1 MKPQFLNL
9 GFGSG
14 VVTERIVCVLPIN
27 SPSSIRLTEAMSAP
41 LKAIKDTARE
51 QNKLIDATYGR
62 KTRSIIVT
70 DSDHI
75 ILSSIEPKTILAR
88 MKGEIKG

>member
-14 VVTERIVCVLPIN
+14 VATEKIVCVLPIN

-41 LKAIKDTARE
+41 LKAVKDAARK

-88 MKGEIKG
+88 MKGEIEG